1 MLLERE
7 LCCRDGRD
15 ARVHVNVCLHAGQVL
30 VRASEVV
37 GGELMD
43 VAAWAPEIRLPG
55 VTATQAML
63 AGLELD
69 ADPLECAPALRS
81 VVRRAGGARSR

>member
-1 MLLERE
+1 
-7 LCCRDGRD
+7 
-15 ARVHVNVCLHAGQVL
+15 
-30 VRASEVV
+30 
-37 GGELMD
+37 MD

-55 VTATQAML
+55 VTATQVML
-63 AGLELD
+63 EGLELD